1 MNLDSPPSVKV
12 IIVRDVL
19 MTKDLRKRRFIDEG
33 SSEASSFERPR
44 AFGTIIYGGLTVGIL
59 DALFAF
65 TFYGLILGVKP
76 LRIFQ
81 SVAAGLL
88 GRASYEGGLKTFLL
102 GLLLHF
108 VVASCIAT
116 VYYLASLK
124 LRILIHHAVVS
135 GLIYGMI
142 AYLGMNYLVIPLSAI
157 GRRPVPR
164 LPIFLTEIIG
174 HAFLV
179 GLPIAL
185 LARRSAKAK

>member
-1 MNLDSPPSVKV
+1 MSENVLTGQRKV
-12 IIVRDVL
+12 
-19 MTKDLRKRRFIDEG
+19 
-33 SSEASSFERPR
+33 SSGERPR
-44 AFGTIIYGGLTVGIL
+44 AFDTIFLGGLVVGIL

-88 GRASYEGGLKTFLL
+88 GSEAFSGGVKTFLL

-116 VYYLASLK
+116 VYYLASVK
-124 LRILIHHAVVS
+124 LPVLVHHSIVS

-142 AYLGMNYLVIPLSAI
+142 AYLGMKFVVTPLSAI
-157 GRRPVPR
+157 GPRPMPR
-164 LPIFLTEIIG
+164 LSIFLTEIIG

-185 LARRSAKAK
+185 LARRSTKA

>member
-1 MNLDSPPSVKV
+1 
-12 IIVRDVL
+12 
-19 MTKDLRKRRFIDEG
+19 MTENVFEG
-33 SSEASSFERPR
+33 QMEVSSSERPR
-44 AFGTIIYGGLTVGIL
+44 ALDTIFLGGLVVAVL
-59 DALFAF
+59 DGLFAF

-88 GRASYEGGLKTFLL
+88 GTDSFSGGIKTFLL

-116 VYYLASLK
+116 VYYLASVK
-124 LRILIHHAVVS
+124 LPVLVHHAVAS

-142 AYLGMNYLVIPLSAI
+142 AYLVMKFVVTPLSAI

-164 LPIFLTEIIG
+164 LSIFLTEIIG

-185 LARRSAKAK
+185 IARRSAKQRLSQLQKALKLQGY

>member
-1 MNLDSPPSVKV
+1 MSENIFWGQIKTSP
-12 IIVRDVL
+12 
-19 MTKDLRKRRFIDEG
+19 
-33 SSEASSFERPR
+33 AERPR
-44 AFGTIIYGGLTVGIL
+44 AFDTIVFGALVVAIL
-59 DALFAF
+59 DGLFAF
-65 TFYGLILGVKP
+65 TFYGAILGVRP

-88 GRASYEGGLKTFLL
+88 GSESFSGGVKTFLL

-124 LRILIHHAVVS
+124 LPVMVHHAVVS
-135 GLIYGMI
+135 GLTYGMI
-142 AYLGMNYLVIPLSAI
+142 SYLVMKFVVIPLSAI
-157 GRRPVPR
+157 GRRPMPR
-164 LPIFLTEIIG
+164 LSIFLTEIIG

-185 LARRSAKAK
+185 LARRSAKAALQTRRSP